1 VLLHAVDYRAIL
13 GSFDSDSALT
23 ITGRQA
29 DPELLWKH
37 EPYYEHDEPYQGN
50 LGAALCVPPDPSQS
64 VRVRY
69 DRHGFRNSRD
79 LDRADIVVL
88 GDSNI
93 EGYLTSEGQLATTW
107 LSKLQGKVVAN
118 LGHSGYGPQQELV
131 VLKRY
136 GLPLHPETV
145 IWTFFEGND
154 LSDAEQYDRDL
165 KKSSN
170 AWWQEVWYRSL
181 TRNVF
186 ARLLQPAGACT
197 PSTHIA
203 QFHAQFRDDQ
213 DRVSRVL
220 FAPSEVQPVS
230 ERQLEKSVDAIA
242 QAAMLC
248 RERNIRFLVAFIP
261 EKYRVYHNLRNV
273 EFVSDAMQSWHVSSL
288 PEEIGAR
295 LAALNL
301 DIQYVDLTPALTQA
315 SRRGIPTYLP
325 DDTHWTNQGNRIVAE
340 TLDQALHALFS
351 HSKTPLQ
358 ASSRGDRIRH

>member
-1 VLLHAVDYRAIL
+1 
-13 GSFDSDSALT
+13 
-23 ITGRQA
+23 
-29 DPELLWKH
+29 
-37 EPYYEHDEPYQGN
+37 
-50 LGAALCVPPDPSQS
+50 
-64 VRVRY
+64 
-69 DRHGFRNSRD
+69 
-79 LDRADIVVL
+79 
-88 GDSNI
+88 
-93 EGYLTSEGQLATTW
+93 
-107 LSKLQGKVVAN
+107 
-118 LGHSGYGPQQELV
+118 
-131 VLKRY
+131 
-136 GLPLHPETV
+136 
-145 IWTFFEGND
+145 
-154 LSDAEQYDRDL
+154 
-165 KKSSN
+165 
-170 AWWQEVWYRSL
+170 
-181 TRNVF
+181 
-186 ARLLQPAGACT
+186 
-197 PSTHIA
+197 
-203 QFHAQFRDDQ
+203 
-213 DRVSRVL
+213 L